1 MIKDELVIRTWLHQV
16 YHTEVLR
23 YWLTFDE
30 GQGSSCHSSA
40 SAANKTHQNSS
51 SGICPS
57 NFFQFLLP
65 QAFIDDMA
73 QQDFSK
79 FSCSCWCPPL
89 LSHSF
94 LVPLLSYSIKLEVEY
109 CFVAICSKTLKTL
122 N

>member
-1 MIKDELVIRTWLHQV
+1 MIKDELVIRTCLHQV

-94 LVPLLSYSIKLEVEY
+94 LVPHIIHPLLWLSSSASCSLHLSIQRY
-109 CFVAICSKTLKTL
+109 CR
-122 N
+122 